1 MTKHIKKI
9 KTNYTDSLPFKRPR
23 TITRMNDNISMDS
36 TIAWSMNDR
45 LIDWKV
51 EYVG

>member
-1 MTKHIKKI
+1 MRKHINKDKK
-9 KTNYTDSLPFKRPR
+9 KYTDSLPFKRPR
-23 TITRMNDNISMDS
+23 TITRMNDNINMDS